1 MRAQKRPRL
10 LHRCALEL
18 QRCQFVGYEYC
29 TSPLIEFNLN
39 VYAACVG
46 YHVTTAVVCCYTNEV
61 NFSRLDV
68 TTIVLLDKVVC
79 PCRAEACNGSFLLV

>member
-61 NFSRLDV
+61 NFSSLDV
-68 TTIVLLDKVVC
+68 TTIVLGRVVQS
-79 PCRAEACNGSFLLV
+79 PVKLTQD